1 MNTFNSKLALA
12 LGILCI
18 SIFPILVR
26 LHLTGGLISAF
37 YRMFI
42 AAMLLIPYVVL
53 TKKLSIPSL
62 KNLLLAGL
70 CGIVFASDIAIWNI
84 AIQKSSASQATLL
97 ANLSPVWVGIISF
110 LFLKNKPSLNF
121 WIGTIISLFGM
132 IILVGFQ
139 VFIELNLNL
148 AFMLA
153 VLAGIL
159 YSIYL
164 LISKSILVQTDVLSF
179 LSIVLFSSSLFL
191 GLVCWF
197 TNQAF
202 TGFTPS
208 GWFVLFI
215 QGAICQL
222 VAWILISYSMKHLP
236 TTRVSVSLLA
246 QSVLAIFW
254 AWLFLDEKMNLYQI
268 IGAVFLL
275 LGIRFTF
282 YSKTIWSKKYKI

>member
-42 AAMLLIPYVVL
+42 ASILLLPYVVL
-53 TKKLSIPSL
+53 AKKLSIPTS
-62 KNLLLAGL
+62 KNLLLACL

-84 AIQKSSASQATLL
+84 AIQQSTASQATLL
-97 ANLSPVWVGIISF
+97 ANLSPLWVGVISF
-110 LFLKNKPSLNF
+110 LFLKNKPSTNF
-121 WIGTIISLFGM
+121 WIGTIISFMGL

-139 VFIELNLNL
+139 VFVALNFNL
-148 AFMLA
+148 AFILA

-164 LISKSILVQTDVLSF
+164 LTSKSVLEQTDVLSF
-179 LSIVLFSSSLFL
+179 LSIVLISSSLFL

-197 TNQAF
+197 TNQSF

-215 QGAICQL
+215 QGSICQL
-222 VAWILISYSMKHLP
+222 VAWILISYSMKYLP
-236 TTRVSVSLLA
+236 TTKVSISLLA

-254 AWLFLDEKMNLYQI
+254 AWLFLGEKMNLYQI
-268 IGAVFLL
+268 IGAIFLL
-275 LGIRFTF
+275 LGIRVTF
-282 YSKTIWSKKYKI
+282 FSKNIWSKKYTL